1 MSRKQEID
9 LNALSAMENDA
20 RREMQDSRLSNNKK
34 DTILWAA
41 MKMFLEN
48 GYSNTSL
55 RQIAQESGTSASL
68 IIYHYG
74 TKQAIAE
81 EYMNGKMRE
90 LRHALMQKVDIRSEP
105 ELFCCTFV
113 RLYQSVMASPNFC
126 RFYHDIIEEGVFRSF
141 FFEDDVYGIN
151 VSDLIL
157 AKRQVQLSSNMYS
170 FYSHYIIP
178 GVELASWISEG
189 EKAPEGDK
197 LDVPFR
203 ALMGI
208 IYVPKEEVDGYCAQ
222 AKMLVDKILAEH
234 PQFLEL

>member
-1 MSRKQEID
+1 MGRKQEID

-113 RLYQSVMASPNFC
+113 RLYQSVMGSPNFC

-141 FFEDDVYGIN
+141 FFEEWH
-151 VSDLIL
+151 
-157 AKRQVQLSSNMYS
+157 RRSS
-170 FYSHYIIP
+170 P
-178 GVELASWISEG
+178 A
-189 EKAPEGDK
+189 
-197 LDVPFR
+197 
-203 ALMGI
+203 
-208 IYVPKEEVDGYCAQ
+208 
-222 AKMLVDKILAEH
+222 H
-234 PQFLEL
+234 PC

>member
-1 MSRKQEID
+1 MGRKQEID

-55 RQIAQESGTSASL
+55 RQIAQESRYQREPDHLSL
-68 IIYHYG
+68 RHQTGHCRGIY
-74 TKQAIAE
+74 E
-81 EYMNGKMRE
+81 RKMRE

-178 GVELASWISEG
+178 GIELASWISEG

-203 ALMGI
+203 ALNGHH
-208 IYVPKEEVDGYCAQ
+208 
-222 AKMLVDKILAEH
+222 LRAEG
-234 PQFLEL
+234 

>member
-1 MSRKQEID
+1 
-9 LNALSAMENDA
+9 MENDA

-178 GVELASWISEG
+178 GIELASWISEG
-189 EKAPEGDK
+189 KKAPEGDK

-208 IYVPKEEVDGYCAQ
+208 IYVPKDEVDAYCAQ
-222 AKMLVDKILAEH
+222 AKNLVDQILAER

>member
-1 MSRKQEID
+1 MGGD
-9 LNALSAMENDA
+9 ENVSGERIQQHIAAPDCTGE
-20 RREMQDSRLSNNKK
+20 RYQRELV
-34 DTILWAA
+34 
-41 MKMFLEN
+41 
-48 GYSNTSL
+48 
-55 RQIAQESGTSASL
+55 
-68 IIYHYG
+68 IYHYG

-178 GVELASWISEG
+178 GIELASWISEG

-203 ALMGI
+203 ALMASSTCRRMRWTLTAHRRRI
-208 IYVPKEEVDGYCAQ
+208 W
-222 AKMLVDKILAEH
+222 
-234 PQFLEL
+234 

>member
-1 MSRKQEID
+1 MGRKQEID

-178 GVELASWISEG
+178 GIELASWISEG
-189 EKAPEGDK
+189 KKAPEGDK

-208 IYVPKEEVDGYCAQ
+208 IYVPKDEVDAYCAQ
-222 AKMLVDKILAEH
+222 AKNLVDQILAER

>member
-1 MSRKQEID
+1 MGRKQEID

-105 ELFCCTFV
+105 ELF
-113 RLYQSVMASPNFC
+113 SPNFC

-178 GVELASWISEG
+178 GIELASWISEG

-208 IYVPKEEVDGYCAQ
+208 IYVPKDEVDAYCAQ
-222 AKMLVDKILAEH
+222 AKNLVDQILAER